1 MLFYLQYFIN
11 SLLLVVKKYTY
22 IDHIKKSMNIN
33 ITNYESLLSVAS
45 QQPEPQ
51 RLLFVFLRA
60 SLPDDQGE
68 EAVNR
73 FHSGQGGAL
82 QPIMCVDKTL
92 SELSTFS
99 ALVAESER
107 IEKDW
112 QIVLVAGLAGRNGV
126 APSSD
131 DAEEP
136 LKMMLHTVE
145 NGGDLSKYM
154 AFDRE
159 GTPVQFG

>member
-11 SLLLVVKKYTY
+11 SFLYTNAE
-22 IDHIKKSMNIN
+22 HIKRSTNIN

-99 ALVAESER
+99 ALVTESER
-107 IEKDW
+107 VEKDW

-131 DAEEP
+131 DTEEP
-136 LKMMLHTVE
+136 LKMMLHAVE

-159 GTPVQFG
+159 GAPVQFG

>member
-1 MLFYLQYFIN
+1 MSAAN
-11 SLLLVVKKYTY
+11 
-22 IDHIKKSMNIN
+22 
-33 ITNYESLLSVAS
+33 

-51 RLLFVFLRA
+51 RLLFIFLRA
-60 SLPDDQGE
+60 SLPDDHGE
-68 EAVNR
+68 KDASR

-92 SELSTFS
+92 GELSIFS
-99 ALVAESER
+99 ALVAEAER

-112 QIVLVAGLAGRNGV
+112 QIVLVAGLAGKNGV

-136 LKMMLHTVE
+136 LKMMLHAVE

-159 GTPVQFG
+159 GVPVQFG

>member
-1 MLFYLQYFIN
+1 M
-11 SLLLVVKKYTY
+11 
-22 IDHIKKSMNIN
+22 
-33 ITNYESLLSVAS
+33 SVAS

-60 SLPDDQGE
+60 SLPDDHGGE
-68 EAVNR
+68 DASS
-73 FHSGQGGAL
+73 FYSGQGGAL

-92 SELSTFS
+92 GELSTFF

-107 IEKDW
+107 VEKDW
-112 QIVLVAGLAGRNGV
+112 QIVLVAGLAGKNGV

-131 DAEEP
+131 DACGQ
-136 LKMMLHTVE
+136 
-145 NGGDLSKYM
+145 NGGDLSRYM